1 MSAVHVTRAEVGDPA
16 SEAAL
21 AHQCLHYMLLMRELE
36 DRIER
41 KLYRQGKIVGGV
53 YVGRGQEAIPV
64 GTGLLAGPDDVL
76 LPSHRDLAVYLIRGI
91 SPGRILAQYM
101 GRMGGLT
108 RGRDG
113 NMHMGD
119 MKHGLVAIISA
130 LAATVPVAAGVALA
144 LRYQGKNGVA
154 FSYFGDGAT
163 SRGDWHE
170 GVNFA
175 TVQKLP
181 VVFICNNNQ
190 YAYSTPLGLQM
201 ACANVA
207 DRGAAYDM
215 PAEIV
220 DGNDV
225 LAVYQATQRAVEHA
239 RAGKGP
245 LPDGVQ
251 DLPHDRPLGA
261 RCRPLRAAG
270 ISCEEWGKAR
280 PHHAPGSPHDSP
292 RVGPS
297 GPEIERRARRRAQ
310 GSGRSRGIGRAQSVP
325 RPRHPARR
333 RLRDP
338 IAMPTTY
345 LEAIREGLWEEME
358 RDPNVFLM
366 GEDIGV
372 YGGAFKVT
380 DGFFEHFGEQ
390 RVVDTPISEAAIV
403 GAAIGASL
411 HGAAAG
417 GRDAVRR
424 FHHLRVRPDRQ
435 LRRQMPLPLERGR
448 AHRGARAF
456 GRRHPR
462 RPVPLAES
470 RRCGSCARPA

>member
-1 MSAVHVTRAEVGDPA
+1 MSAIQAIRGDQPDQRTA
-16 SEAAL
+16 EAAL
-21 AHQCLHYMLLMRELE
+21 AHQCLYYMLLMRELE

-64 GTGLLAGPDDVL
+64 GTGLLAGPDDVM
-76 LPSHRDLAVYLIRGI
+76 LPAHRDLAVFLIRGV

-154 FSYFGDGAT
+154 FSYFGDGST

-181 VVFICNNNQ
+181 VVFVCNNNQ
-190 YAYSTPLGLQM
+190 YAYSTPLSLQM

-207 DRGAAYDM
+207 DRGPAYNM

-225 LAVYQATQRAVEHA
+225 LAVYQAGQRAVEHA
-239 RAGKGP
+239 RSGKGP
-245 LPDGVQ
+245 YLLECKTFRMTGHSA
-251 DLPHDRPLGA
+251 HD
-261 RCRPLRAAG
+261 AAHYVPKG
-270 ISCEEWGKAR
+270 LFDEWGKLDPITRLEAR
-280 PHHAPGSPHDSP
+280 MLLAGWAE
-292 RVGPS
+292 RA
-297 GPEIERRARRRAQ
+297 EIEE
-310 GSGRSRGIGRAQSVP
+310 
-325 RPRHPARR
+325 RHA
-333 RLRDP
+333 
-338 IAMPTTY
+338 
-345 LEAIREGLWEEME
+345 AIRQEVDEAVAWAEASPYP
-358 RDPNVFLM
+358 DPATLL
-366 GEDIGV
+366 DDV
-372 YGGAFKVT
+372 Y
-380 DGFFEHFGEQ
+380 
-390 RVVDTPISEAAIV
+390 
-403 GAAIGASL
+403 
-411 HGAAAG
+411 
-417 GRDAVRR
+417 
-424 FHHLRVRPDRQ
+424 
-435 LRRQMPLPLERGR
+435 
-448 AHRGARAF
+448 
-456 GRRHPR
+456 
-462 RPVPLAES
+462 ES
-470 RRCGSCARPA
+470 R